1 MRFTAFSLVFL
12 VLVAAAAHGAEWSLT
27 PRLQESVLY
36 DDNRRL
42 TTRDHEAVW
51 GNELRVGGEAKYAT
65 ELTEAF
71 FNPIFR
77 QRRFSREKELL
88 DRDDILLDAGFT
100 HTGERTLLDVEAAI
114 EYRGS
119 ITNDLL
125 TTART
130 DVNVDAR
137 DRTLSATWTY
147 AFDARNTLQLAGS
160 YSDLDYERTRDTGL
174 SDFRFSTVSIAGI
187 HRLTARDQVS
197 LTVFNSRF
205 VQPRATTV
213 INGVSTTSESETDT
227 LGLQAGYTRNFT
239 ETLVGSLSAGARR
252 SDSSSETVQSFGATT
267 PINVGGSRVTASN
280 ARNRVDLTGDTI
292 RVPAGSN
299 LLVSGIFPFLAPDG
313 TDFTAPPG
321 TLLLVP
327 PQAGVL
333 VADSDETSTGL
344 AINAS
349 IEQQL
354 ETMDWELTF
363 SRTLTPQGD
372 GDLTERDQL
381 TLALDQRF
389 SERLRGDLDAR
400 YFQDSSLDGGG
411 QDEREFLRVAAGVRW
426 RLSRFWSV
434 SSRYQY
440 RRNKRDSIGTAES
453 NGLFVSLNY
462 NGDKT
467 AWSR

>member
-1 MRFTAFSLVFL
+1 MAALVTPST
-12 VLVAAAAHGAEWSLT
+12 HGAEWSLT

-42 TTRDHEAVW
+42 TIRDHEAVW
-51 GNELRVGGEAKYAT
+51 GNELRVGGEARYAT
-65 ELTEAF
+65 ELTEASF
-71 FNPIFR
+71 SPIFR
-77 QRRFSREKELL
+77 QRRFSGEKELL
-88 DRDDILLDAGFT
+88 DRDDLFLDAGFT

-125 TTART
+125 TTVRT

-137 DRTLSATWTY
+137 DRSLSATWSY

-174 SDFRFSTVSIAGI
+174 SNFRFSTVSVAGI

-205 VQPRATTV
+205 VQPRTTTV
-213 INGVSTTSESETDT
+213 INGISTTSESETDT
-227 LGLQAGYTRNFT
+227 LGLQLGYTRNFT

-252 SDSSSETVQSFGATT
+252 SDSESEVVQSFTVLG
-267 PINVGGSRVTASN
+267 
-280 ARNRVDLTGDTI
+280 
-292 RVPAGSN
+292 
-299 LLVSGIFPFLAPDG
+299 
-313 TDFTAPPG
+313 PPQ
-321 TLLLVP
+321 LVP
-327 PQAGVL
+327 PPPPPGAVVIGNIGGFPL
-333 VADSDETSTGL
+333 VQIPQQVTNRQETDDTSTGL

-354 ETMDWELTF
+354 ETMDWELTY
-363 SRTLTPQGD
+363 SRSLTPQGD
-372 GDLTERDQL
+372 GDLTERDQI
-381 TLALDQRF
+381 TLSLDRRF
-389 SERLRGDLDAR
+389 SERLRGNLDAR
-400 YFQDSSLDGGG
+400 YFQDSGLDGGG
-411 QDEREFLRVAAGVRW
+411 RDEREFLRVAAGVRW

-440 RRNKRDSIGTAES
+440 RRNERDTIGTAES
-453 NGLFVSLNY
+453 NGLFVSLDY
-462 NGDKT
+462 NGDKM

>member
-1 MRFTAFSLVFL
+1 MRPTAFSLL
-12 VLVAAAAHGAEWSLT
+12 CLALVAPLAHGAEWSVT

-42 TTRDHEAVW
+42 TTRDHESVW
-51 GNELRVGGEAKYAT
+51 GNEIRAGGEAKYAT
-65 ELTEAF
+65 ELTSIS

-77 QRRFSREKELL
+77 QRRFSGEQELL
-88 DRDDILLDAGFT
+88 DRDDVLLDAGFT
-100 HTGERTLLDVEAAI
+100 HTGERSLLDVSASI

-119 ITNDLL
+119 ITNDLE

-130 DVNVDAR
+130 NVNVDAR
-137 DRTLSATWTY
+137 DRELSATWTY
-147 AFDARNTLQLAGS
+147 AFDARNSLQLAGS

-174 SDFRFSTVSIAGI
+174 SDFRFSSVSASGI
-187 HRLTARDQVS
+187 HQLTARDRVS

-213 INGVSTTSESETDT
+213 NNGITTSSESETDT
-227 LGLQAGYTRNFT
+227 LGLQLGYTRNFT
-239 ETLVGSLSAGARR
+239 ENLLGSLSAGARR
-252 SDSSSETVQSFGATT
+252 SDSESEVVQSFTVLG
-267 PINVGGSRVTASN
+267 P
-280 ARNRVDLTGDTI
+280 
-292 RVPAGSN
+292 PQ
-299 LLVSGIFPFLAPDG
+299 LVPDG
-313 TDFTAPPG
+313 SGGFTIVQIPQQVTNRRETDG
-321 TLLLVP
+321 
-327 PQAGVL
+327 
-333 VADSDETSTGL
+333 SSTGL

-354 ETMDWELTF
+354 ETMDWEITF
-363 SRTLTPQGD
+363 SRSLSPQGD

-381 TLALDQRF
+381 TLALNQRF
-389 SERLRGDLDAR
+389 SERLQGNLDAR
-400 YFQDSSLDGGG
+400 YFQDSGLDGGG
-411 QDEREFLRVAAGVRW
+411 QDAREFLRVAAGVRW
-426 RLSRFWSV
+426 RLSPFWSV